1 MPTDA
6 PIGSIRA
13 EAYTVP
19 TDAPESDGTFEW
31 NATTLVL
38 VTIEAA
44 GARGIG
50 YTYADIATA
59 TFVNEAL
66 APRLAGRDALATTA
80 RDVDMAR
87 AVRNVGRDGVAAM
100 AISAI
105 DIALWDLKGKLLGAS
120 LADLLGPAREAIPAY
135 GSGGF
140 TSYDLPTLCGQLA
153 GWAQAGLPAVKMKV
167 GRDAAAD
174 RRRVAEAR
182 RAIGSDVAL
191 FVDAN
196 GAHTRE
202 QALAQAEAFAQHGV
216 AWFEEPVSSDDLDGL
231 RALRARRPAGMA
243 IAAGEYGWQPAYFRR
258 MLEARAVDAL
268 QADATRCGGVS
279 GFLAAAALADAF
291 AVPLSSHCAPALH
304 VALCCAASRAV
315 HLEWF
320 HDHERIEAMLFDGA
334 PRPAAGKLAPDRT
347 RPGLGLEFKAK
358 DAQCWRTR
366 SSTT

>member
-1 MPTDA
+1 MTREA
-6 PIGSIRA
+6 PITAVRA
-13 EAYTVP
+13 DAYTVP
-19 TDAPESDGTFEW
+19 TDAPESDGTFAW
-31 NATTLVL
+31 DATTMVL
-38 VTIEAA
+38 VSIEA
-44 GARGIG
+44 GGRRGIG
-50 YTYADIATA
+50 YTYASSASATL
-59 TFVNEAL
+59 VNDAL
-66 APRLAGRDALATTA
+66 APRLVGREALDTTA

-87 AVRNVGRDGVAAM
+87 AVRNLGRDGVAAM
-100 AISAI
+100 AISAV
-105 DIALWDLKGKLLGAS
+105 DVALWDLKGKLLGAS
-120 LADLLGPAREAIPAY
+120 LADLLGPARDAIPAY

-140 TSYDLPTLCGQLA
+140 TSYDIATLCRQLA
-153 GWAQAGLPAVKMKV
+153 GWAEGGLPAVKMKV

-174 RRRVAEAR
+174 RLRVAAAR
-182 RAIGSDVAL
+182 RAIGSDVGL

-202 QALAQAEAFAQHGV
+202 VALAQAEAFAQHGV

-231 RALRARRPAGMA
+231 RALRSARPAGMA
-243 IAAGEYGWQPAYFRR
+243 IAAGEYGFQPAYFRH
-258 MLEARAVDAL
+258 MLGADAVDAI

-315 HLEWF
+315 HVEWF

-334 PRPAAGKLAPDRT
+334 PRPVAGRLAPDRS

-358 DAQCWRTR
+358 DAECWRTT
-366 SSTT
+366 SSAT